1 MNLILLTCTEFKYH
15 RVNLQIIFF
24 IISHFISVLIVS
36 PHQPHGCHF
45 CNLHHWIKWLIKKN
59 CMNKSKTKNKK
70 SSFLVVNS
78 TWDQTKIESCRDRK
92 YRKGKLQEIS
102 VQKSTLTRAV
112 IFSRFSTISQINVVS
127 QSTIGQYL
135 PKQIVTV
142 DTERPVFM
150 PNSWWENVFFDKSW

>member
-1 MNLILLTCTEFKYH
+1 MDSLNPVQVRAVRVIHQDKSLENLNWLPISYIYKRRLL
-15 RVNLQIIFF
+15 L
-24 IISHFISVLIVS
+24 
-36 PHQPHGCHF
+36 
-45 CNLHHWIKWLIKKN
+45 
-59 CMNKSKTKNKK
+59 
-70 SSFLVVNS
+70 
-78 TWDQTKIESCRDRK
+78 RK
-92 YRKGKLQEIS
+92 HA

-150 PNSWWENVFFDKSW
+150 PNS